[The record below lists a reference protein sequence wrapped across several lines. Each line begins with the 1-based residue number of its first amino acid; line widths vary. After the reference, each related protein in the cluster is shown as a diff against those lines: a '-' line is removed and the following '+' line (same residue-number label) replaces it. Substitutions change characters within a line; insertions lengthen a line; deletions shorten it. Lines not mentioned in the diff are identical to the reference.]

1 MGLIKRKAISKLKTV
16 TTSSKKT
23 ADCCCWSKYMPQVFL
38 SSFGGAGAQFFDNNG
53 QPLAGGKIYTYEA
66 GTTTP
71 LPTYTTS
78 TGITAHANP
87 IILDSAGRVPGG
99 EIWLA
104 AGVSYK
110 FALYTSLDIL
120 IGTYDNVAS
129 VAAGAA
135 LLANF
140 TGDGS
145 QTNFTLL
152 SAPINEDATNIFIN
166 GVYQQKNT
174 YSVSTTTLIFSEAPP
189 PTSTIEVMYF

>member
-1 MGLIKRKAISKLKTV
+1 
-16 TTSSKKT
+16 
-23 ADCCCWSKYMPQVFL
+23 MPQVFL